1 MTLKAAMYPGERL
14 NAGTH
19 LMGLLVAVPAV
30 AWLAHQA
37 LGTGSGRRFAVACVF
52 GAALIALFAAST
64 LCHSTRGPRQRLWVR
79 LDHCAIFL
87 LIAGTM
93 TPFAVLTGDGWLRWV
108 ALASVWIVSLWGI
121 RRTVW
126 GDVERPMLKV
136 YLAIGWLATMV
147 CIPAL
152 QALPVACVTLFVAGA
167 AAYTVGT
174 YFFANPGCSRH
185 AHGIWHLFVVIGS
198 GCHFGAV
205 AHCVLA

>member
-1 MTLKAAMYPGERL
+1 MLKAAMYPGERL

-19 LMGLLVAVPAV
+19 LMGLLAALPAV
-30 AWLAHQA
+30 AWLAHEA
-37 LGTGSGRRFAVACVF
+37 LDTGSGRRFIVACIF

-79 LDHCAIFL
+79 LDHSAIFL

-108 ALASVWIVSLWGI
+108 ALASVWIVALWGI

-126 GDVERPMLKV
+126 GDVDRPMLKV
-136 YLAIGWLATMV
+136 YLAVGWLATLV

-152 QALPVACVTLFVAGA
+152 QQLPTACATLFIAGA
-167 AAYTVGT
+167 AAYTAGT
-174 YFFANPGCSRH
+174 YFFAHPGCSRH
-185 AHGIWHLFVVIGS
+185 AHGIWHLFVVAGS
-198 GCHFGAV
+198 ALHFGAV